1 MLKLLESFDKDLFK
15 RPSEEVERLV
25 QELYQKLIHYCHC
38 DGLNNRVAL
47 TCVFDNEDYLYKTG
61 GEVVNLNL
69 SMCKNFGAFGYLFVI
84 DALGTIVR
92 TQMQTGY
99 AEFLAERAQ
108 NGGTFWSGCES
119 ESLPAEFAELF
130 SLGDSKLLY
139 ASLEG
144 RKNDWFSVTQFDRRC
159 FAGALVLAFL
169 AQFERGERRA
179 YLEYVC
185 DCFFSPDENAPPL
198 TVGEL
203 AERVVLQCKQQ
214 AGLCEFEARELTQ
227 IVTSQAEFFDKI
239 R

>member
-25 QELYQKLIHYCHC
+25 QELYQKLIHHCHC

-47 TCVFDNEDYLYKTG
+47 TCVFDNEDYLYKA
-61 GEVVNLNL
+61 GEGVVNLNL

-84 DALGTIVR
+84 DALGAIVR
-92 TQMQTGY
+92 TQMQAGY

-108 NGGTFWSGCES
+108 NGGNFFEECES
-119 ESLPAEFAELF
+119 DGLPAEFSELF

-144 RKNDWFSVTQFDRRC
+144 RKNNWFSVTQFDRRC
-159 FAGALVLAFL
+159 FAGSLVLAFL
-169 AQFERGERRA
+169 AQFERGERGT
-179 YLEYVC
+179 YLEYVR
-185 DCFFSPDENAPPL
+185 DCFFSSDENAPPL

-214 AGLCEFEARELTQ
+214 VGLSDFEELELAQ

>member
-15 RPSEEVERLV
+15 KSSEEVERFV
-25 QELYQKLIHYCHC
+25 QKLYQKLIHCCHC

-47 TCVFDNEDYLYKTG
+47 ACVFDNEDYLYKM
-61 GEVVNLNL
+61 GEGVVNLNL
-69 SMCKNFGAFGYLFVI
+69 AMCKNFGAFGYLFVI

-92 TQMQTGY
+92 AQMQSGY

-108 NGGTFWSGCES
+108 NGGTFWAGCVS
-119 ESLPAEFAELF
+119 EGLPAEFAEKF

-144 RKNDWFSVTQFDRRC
+144 CKNDWFSVTQFDRRC

-169 AQFERGERRA
+169 AQFERGERGA
-179 YLEYVC
+179 YLEYVR

-203 AERVVLQCKQQ
+203 AERVVFKCKQQ
-214 AGLCEFEARELTQ
+214 VGLSESEERELIQ